1 MRFMVQRHKRINKHK
16 HAEKNMRSCWHNYTA
31 WLLYFVLLLYYFCL
45 YFAAWN
51 GPNGASA
58 QPLNG
63 ILHPQ
68 LTKIDYS
75 PECYFISQKKNSCKI
90 FYNSATVWQGGIF
103 LNIIF
108 YWILGFIWVL
118 IYIIL
123 LYKYIILMY
132 YTVK

>member
-58 QPLNG
+58 QRQNG
-63 ILHPQ
+63 ILHHQ
-68 LTKIDYS
+68 LTKIDHS
-75 PECYFISQKKNSCKI
+75 PEC
-90 FYNSATVWQGGIF
+90 
-103 LNIIF
+103 
-108 YWILGFIWVL
+108 
-118 IYIIL
+118 
-123 LYKYIILMY
+123 
-132 YTVK
+132 